1 MAGTDLSSGSLKV
14 PEGHVLVRMYDIGF
28 GDCFLLAIPTPDGLK
43 KVLIDCGSIHKRTK
57 TKSEIVKR
65 LTEDVRDD
73 EGVPQI
79 DVVIATHRHS
89 DHVSGFSRRDWEQVQ
104 VGEVW
109 MPWTEHPED
118 SEARRIREAQSSF
131 AAALAASLGI
141 DAGLE
146 DLDEALED
154 DDTIG
159 LSSFLALNALSNERA
174 MNTLHHGFKGHPRR
188 RFLPEEDPVDTRL
201 GTASL
206 PGVVVH
212 VLGPSR
218 TEEVIRD
225 MDPPKAQSYFRF
237 QARVGH
243 DQAIPEL
250 FSDYYWGFDDV
261 PLNVLTE
268 ADIKTIHSFN
278 DNEENA
284 LAIALDKAVNGTSLM
299 LLFVVGN
306 LHLLFPG
313 DAQWGTWKAA
323 LEDPATRR
331 LLERTNFYKVGHH
344 GSHNATP
351 VEFVEE
357 VLGEG
362 GTGPRSAMVSV
373 RPRSQWEH
381 IPRKPLL
388 ENLETRL
395 DAIARSDVTEDQP
408 GFKREGDWYVEIE
421 LPIDGE

>member
-1 MAGTDLSSGSLKV
+1 MTGTLLSSGSLIV

-43 KVLIDCGSIHKRTK
+43 KVLIDCGSIHKRNK

-65 LTEDVRDD
+65 LIEDVRDD

-89 DHVSGFSRRDWEQVQ
+89 DHVSGFSRRDWENVQ

-109 MPWTEHPED
+109 MPWTEDPED
-118 SEARRIREAQSSF
+118 SEARRIRNAQSSF
-131 AAALAASLGI
+131 AVALAGSLGI
-141 DAGLE
+141 AT
-146 DLDEALED
+146 ALED
-154 DDTIG
+154 PEDALEEDDATG
-159 LSSFLALNALSNERA
+159 LSSTLALNALSNERA

-188 RFLPEEDPVDTRL
+188 RFLPDEDSVVTGF

-225 MDPPKAQSYFRF
+225 MDPPNAQAYFRF
-237 QARVGH
+237 QAGVG
-243 DQAIPEL
+243 QNQEIPEL
-250 FSDYYWGFDDV
+250 FGNYYWDNDDV
-261 PLNVLTE
+261 PLNVLTD

-278 DNEENA
+278 DQEENA

-323 LEDPATRR
+323 LEDPVTRR
-331 LLERTNFYKVGHH
+331 LLEKTNFYKVGHH

-351 VEFVEE
+351 VEFVED
-357 VLGEG
+357 VLGVG

-373 RPRSQWEH
+373 RSRSQWEQ

-388 ENLETRL
+388 ENLEARVG
-395 DAIARSDVTEDQP
+395 AIARSDVTEDQP
-408 GFKREGDWYVEIE
+408 GFRRDGDWHVEIE
-421 LPIDGE
+421 LPIGAE